1 MFFSLITNIPFRVLC
16 VAQFVALA
24 AGYAVHFVSAVHIE
38 ELTHASGPMGGLVIA
53 TVMPGLLV
61 GLLSG
66 GLVDRFNRV
75 YLLSAS
81 LGLRGLASALFLLP
95 IPTDGWLP
103 VIYLVNF
110 LLALLVQFELT
121 TEAAL
126 LPDLVD
132 KTQLLAANGIF
143 GLNAL
148 AAQGIGFLIIGPT
161 LLRTGGLRTM
171 GGAAGL
177 GFLIA
182 LLLVATLLRRQKTSV
197 GHWHDRLEPGA
208 TVEYPVR
215 SQGINESLNNPW
227 AGWSFVS
234 TDRPARRAVIQL
246 ATVYTFLMIMVTL
259 LPGFL
264 TRVVGRSAADLTILA
279 LPAGVGFGMG
289 TWLVG
294 RYGHRFQAGNLSN
307 AGLVLAGL
315 VLASMTIWQGENA
328 VSALTLAA
336 PFVGL
341 GLALVIIPART
352 VLQSQPPVALRGRVW
367 ATQVVLNNAAALLPI
382 FISGSLADRM
392 GIRPVLFMTASTMLV
407 IGLSDIPAMLKDGFP
422 KGAR

>member
-1 MFFSLITNIPFRVLC
+1 MLFSLITNTPFRVLC

-24 AGYAVHFVSAVHIE
+24 AGYAVHFVSAVLIE
-38 ELTHASGPMGGLVIA
+38 DLTHASGPMGGLVIA
-53 TVMPGLLV
+53 TVAPGLLV

-66 GLVDRFNRV
+66 GLVDRYNRV

-110 LLALLVQFELT
+110 LLAILVQFELT

-143 GLNAL
+143 GVNTL
-148 AAQGIGFLIIGPT
+148 AAQGIGFLIIGPA
-161 LLRTGGLRTM
+161 LLRTGELRTM
-171 GGAAGL
+171 GGVAGL
-177 GFLIA
+177 GFLLA

-197 GHWHDRLEPGA
+197 RHWHNRLISDA
-208 TVEYPVR
+208 TVGYPVR
-215 SQGINESLNNPW
+215 SQELNKSLNNLW

-234 TDRPARRAVIQL
+234 TDQPARKAVIQL
-246 ATVYTFLMIMVTL
+246 AAAYTFLMIMVTL

-264 TRVVGRSAADLTILA
+264 TRVVGRSATDLTVLA
-279 LPAGVGFGMG
+279 LPAGVGFGLG
-289 TWLVG
+289 TWLVS
-294 RYGHRFQAGNLSN
+294 RYGNRFHAGSVGNGGLTLS
-307 AGLVLAGL
+307 GLALT
-315 VLASMTIWQGENA
+315 SMTIWQGESA
-328 VSALTLAA
+328 VSPLTLAA
-336 PFVGL
+336 PFIGL
-341 GLALVIIPART
+341 GLALIIIPART
-352 VLQSQPPVALRGRVW
+352 VLQGRPPAALRGRVW

-382 FISGSLADRM
+382 FISSRLADRI
-392 GIRPVLFMTASTMLV
+392 GIQSVFLLTALTMLV
-407 IGLSDIPAMLKDGFP
+407 IGLSDIPARLKVGFS
-422 KGAR
+422 KGT